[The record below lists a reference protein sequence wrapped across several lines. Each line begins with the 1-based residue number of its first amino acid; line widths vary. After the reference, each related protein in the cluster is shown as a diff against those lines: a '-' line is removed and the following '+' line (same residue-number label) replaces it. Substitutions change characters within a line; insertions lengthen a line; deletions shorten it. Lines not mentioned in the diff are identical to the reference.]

1 MTALIDSGVLNGGQ
15 DGSLCHELLR
25 DPDDNP
31 AGNRTGS
38 GVASEKRQ
46 LNGDVQERTAM
57 HLASFPSDRERGN
70 PDSPR
75 HGECGLSLDVKVFSA
90 YDTEAKDYR
99 RKGDRNGPDNTESDQ
114 QAECADR
121 AHWCER

>member
-1 MTALIDSGVLNGGQ
+1 MTALIDSGVFNGGQ

-57 HLASFPSDRERGN
+57 HLASFPGDGEGGD
-70 PDSPR
+70 PDPPR
-75 HGECGLSLDVKVFSA
+75 YGQCRLPLDVEILSRH
-90 YDTEAKDYR
+90 DPEAEGYAREGANHGQD
-99 RKGDRNGPDNTESDQ
+99 DPEPDQ
-114 QAECADR
+114 R
-121 AHWCER
+121 P